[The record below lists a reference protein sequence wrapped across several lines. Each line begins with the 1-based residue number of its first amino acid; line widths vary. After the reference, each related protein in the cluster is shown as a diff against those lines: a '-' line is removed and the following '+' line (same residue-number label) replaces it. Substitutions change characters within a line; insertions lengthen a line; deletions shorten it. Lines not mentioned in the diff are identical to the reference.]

1 MKKSRILLAAAL
13 PLTAVIVYFAV
24 NTSSPQS
31 SIETETDRAW
41 LEATIVNHSEPIP
54 DDNVYKI
61 NDMDNAEFEV
71 LIATH
76 RSAESFEELDQFYSQ
91 LADLTL
97 EDLKN
102 VREKPIEI
110 DDESKTI
117 LIELADAKDKAADG
131 DFTALDEFEK
141 KYGVKFECDINK

>member
-1 MKKSRILLAAAL
+1 MKKSRIILAAAL
-13 PLTAVIVYFAV
+13 PLTAVIVYLAV
-24 NTSSPQS
+24 NKSSPQS

-41 LEATIVNHSEPIP
+41 LETTIVSHSEPIP
-54 DDNVYKI
+54 NDNVYKI